1 MSGLLKQSYAC
12 LWEHPFPLL
21 EEAGLVAMVLD
32 SVKKQ
37 KRCGTKLWKIG
48 SEGFEE
54 GDLRAK
60 SIEKTPQMA
69 PRVALPIWPEYGG
82 TLRLAESTR
91 VAPDARRQLGQEV
104 YAFV

>member
-12 LWEHPFPLL
+12 LRKHAFPLL

-32 SVKKQ
+32 SVEKQ

-54 GDLRAK
+54 RDLRAK
-60 SIEKTPQMA
+60 SVEKTPQMA
-69 PRVALPIWPEYGG
+69 PRVALPIWPEDGDR
-82 TLRLAESTR
+82 LRLAESTR
-91 VAPDARRQLGQEV
+91 IAPDARRQSGQEV
-104 YAFV
+104 